1 MWLSLAG
8 FALCV
13 TIMFL
18 IDWLSS
24 LITFIVIFFLYLIVV
39 YRKPDVNWGSSTQAQ
54 TYKTA
59 LTAAY
64 RLQSISDHVKNYRP
78 QVLVLAGSPH
88 MRPPLVDLASLITKN
103 NSLMVVGD
111 VITVIA
117 LERPAIQQYR
127 HQPFVSIR
135 RKRSPTRVASS
146 R

>member
-1 MWLSLAG
+1 MQYYNVWLSLAG

-18 IDWLSS
+18 IDWISS
-24 LITFIVIFFLYLIVV
+24 LITLIVIFALYLIVV

-64 RLQSISDHVKNYRP
+64 RLQSIGDHVKNYRP

-88 MRPPLVDLASLITKN
+88 MRPPLVDLASMITKN

-111 VITVIA
+111 VIEVTCPLFHPQTQPDPPLTV
-117 LERPAIQQYR
+117 
-127 HQPFVSIR
+127 
-135 RKRSPTRVASS
+135 
-146 R
+146 

>member
-1 MWLSLAG
+1 MFIQQYYNVWLSLLG
-8 FALCV
+8 FVLCV

-18 IDWLSS
+18 IDWISS
-24 LITFIVIFFLYLIVV
+24 LITFIVIFALYLIVV

-64 RLQSISDHVKNYRP
+64 RLQTISDHVKNYRP

-88 MRPPLVDLASLITKN
+88 MRPPLVDLAGLITKN

-111 VITVIA
+111 VITVSTVHRESV
-117 LERPAIQQYR
+117 LPYV
-127 HQPFVSIR
+127 H
-135 RKRSPTRVASS
+135 
-146 R
+146 